1 MDITLL
7 NWMGFHFEN
16 QKKKRE
22 SESLC
27 YSKKCNYQVEQIL
40 SVGCSEYS
48 VPKIDIHQEPHY
60 HQKVVYLVLRESGR
74 ADLARC

>member
-7 NWMGFHFEN
+7 NWVDFHFE
-16 QKKKRE
+16 KKKE

-48 VPKIDIHQEPHY
+48 VRKIDVHQESHY
-60 HQKVVYLVLRESGR
+60 HQKVVYLVLRELGR
-74 ADLARC
+74 ADLPRC